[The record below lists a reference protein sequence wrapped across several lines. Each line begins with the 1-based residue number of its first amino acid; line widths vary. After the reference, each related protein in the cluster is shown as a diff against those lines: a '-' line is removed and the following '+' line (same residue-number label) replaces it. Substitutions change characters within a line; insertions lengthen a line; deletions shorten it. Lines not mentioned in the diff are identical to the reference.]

1 METSAHLILRT
12 LERHLAG
19 PAHLRLFG
27 GAALILGYGATRF
40 TEDADCL
47 LDDRELQLLLDEA
60 DFARALELTNQE
72 LAPRALYISH
82 IFGPEQEILT
92 PQWRTAC
99 RPVPEFAGRLT
110 VSVLGPLDLIL
121 SKLGRAD
128 AQDLQ
133 DIDHVIRT
141 ERIAAADVRDAIRRA
156 RVPDILREFFD
167 AAVPRLDALLGK

>member
-12 LERHLAG
+12 LEKHLAG
-19 PAHLRLFG
+19 PAQLRLFG
-27 GAALILGYGATRF
+27 GAALVLGYGATRF

-47 LDDRELQLLLDEA
+47 LDDRELQLLLDKA
-60 DFARALELTNQE
+60 DFARAIELTNQE

-92 PQWRTAC
+92 PEWREAC
-99 RPVPEFAGRLT
+99 RSVPAFTGRLT
-110 VSVLGPLDLIL
+110 VSVLGPLDLIV

-128 AQDLQ
+128 AQDLE

-141 ERIAAADVRDAIRRA
+141 ERLQPADIRDAIRRA
-156 RVPDILREFFD
+156 RVPEILREIF
-167 AAVPRLDALLGK
+167 AEAVPRLEARLGE